1 VKKHSFIG
9 CRIRRCVVAALVL
22 FSATLFSD
30 CGSSESGPTRYEI
43 SGKVTYARQPVPHG
57 EIAFEPDSV
66 KGNSGPATI
75 AVIENGEYKTTAKK
89 GTIGGAM
96 IVRINGLDGKTPTD
110 KTLAYTN
117 PHGLELFPDFTTE
130 IELPKE
136 NSTKD
141 FEVPKQ

>member
-1 VKKHSFIG
+1 MKKHSFIG

-75 AVIENGEYKTTAKK
+75 AVIENGYDSFDSLGESKPVGLLRLATRAGVTHAS
-89 GTIGGAM
+89 
-96 IVRINGLDGKTPTD
+96 RIINTQAGVGIT
-110 KTLAYTN
+110 
-117 PHGLELFPDFTTE
+117 
-130 IELPKE
+130 
-136 NSTKD
+136 
-141 FEVPKQ
+141 